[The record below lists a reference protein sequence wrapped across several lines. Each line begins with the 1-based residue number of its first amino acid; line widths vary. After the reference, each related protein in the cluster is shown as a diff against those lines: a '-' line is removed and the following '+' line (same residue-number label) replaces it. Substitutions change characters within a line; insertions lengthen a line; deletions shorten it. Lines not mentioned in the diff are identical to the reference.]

1 MILTPLDI
9 SARPSSTS
17 TLETSPAANEKEFKT
32 AATEFGAVMN
42 TLLAQH
48 AHLTAQ
54 PLVTVVS
61 EEALL
66 ATDSL
71 SEEALTDMLNL
82 SAAPVTPGEAMV
94 LTAFHLGP
102 HLQIITPES
111 AAPEGQ
117 SLEVFARSQG
127 LDEAALQW
135 LMGKSSAPLTP
146 STTPTSPTSLTSTT
160 VPSLPTSASLPAI
173 PTSTV
178 PPVPATIPTLS
189 SNAQIPAVST
199 PPISATTPAGP
210 AGPSNATTPTS
221 ALPSAALTVVAAP
234 AVTASQVEASSTL
247 SPTPTDPELTT
258 PLTNRT
264 GIATDAFTQGGLIKA
279 NPLGPENSP
288 PWGMPGQKHPSASGL
303 MKGASALAATATDW
317 LQSNTLAV
325 NLVKPQGGHKTEA
338 SSAPLDLSALLS
350 ADMQDTLDTLTMDS
364 FASGQESSSQGQGQ
378 GSFNGRTDPNFSGR
392 TESAPNAAAV
402 SEQDSAQRRENIH
415 NLAEKMGQA
424 VGQRILSELER
435 GQWHLKLSLRPAT
448 LGHIEVEMRM
458 RSGEMDA
465 VFTAPQALTRE
476 LLNDG
481 ISKLRDTLNQMGMDV
496 ASLKVDDGQGRQ
508 RGGESTPERKA
519 HLKDNTS
526 TESADVPVSET
537 LQASSKMGSDGWD
550 VLV

>member
-17 TLETSPAANEKEFKT
+17 NLETSSSANEKEFKT
-32 AATEFGAVMN
+32 VATEFGAVMN
-42 TLLAQH
+42 TLLAKH

-54 PLVTVVS
+54 PLVTVVN
-61 EEALL
+61 EEAIP

-82 SAAPVTPGEAMV
+82 SVAPVTPGESMV

-146 STTPTSPTSLTSTT
+146 STTPTSPTGPTGPTSLTGATL
-160 VPSLPTSASLPAI
+160 PSLPTSTALPA
-173 PTSTV
+173 
-178 PPVPATIPTLS
+178 
-189 SNAQIPAVST
+189 
-199 PPISATTPAGP
+199 ATTPTGP
-210 AGPSNATTPTS
+210 AGASNATTPTP
-221 ALPSAALTVVAAP
+221 ALPSALTSPGLTVVAAP
-234 AVTASQVEASSTL
+234 ADTAPQAEAPSTL
-247 SPTPTDPELTT
+247 SPTQTDPELNT

-264 GIATDAFTQGGLIKA
+264 GIATDAFPQGGLVKA
-279 NPLGPENSP
+279 NPLQPEDSVQ
-288 PWGMPGQKHPSASGL
+288 WSIPGLKHPSASGL
-303 MKGASALAATATDW
+303 IQGASSLVSTATDW
-317 LQSNTLAV
+317 LQSNALSV
-325 NLVKPQGGHKTEA
+325 NFVRPNGINKADTAP
-338 SSAPLDLSALLS
+338 SPLDLSALLS
-350 ADMQDTLDTLTMDS
+350 ADMQETLETMAMDG

-378 GSFNGRTDPNFSGR
+378 GSLNGRTDPNFSGR
-392 TESAPNAAAV
+392 TESAPNASGV

-424 VGQRILSELER
+424 VGQRILSEIER

-476 LLNDG
+476 LLNEG

-496 ASLKVDDGQGRQ
+496 ASLKVDDGQSRQ
-508 RGGESTPERKA
+508 RDGESSPERKA

-526 TESADVPVSET
+526 TESADVPVAET
-537 LQASSKMGSDGWD
+537 VKAPSKMGSDGWD